1 MNYNNKKRNYRYGR
15 SSKEN
20 KNLSLVRT
28 GAFYGLQYIVDTEE
42 TISLNH
48 GLVSTPNF
56 RFYENN
62 TKVMIDF
69 SDHKNNTLESDI
81 LKFWKLAGQGATFAV
96 DSGDVHDS
104 ITDDTY
110 VLSGSYYFN
119 NIDKSIVF
127 ADVISTGTLSD
138 VKSLYLKKDFITTPS
153 FILSAVQAA
162 PTTEHTTKIVN
173 TLGIGSK
180 NSFSYLGIVIGDYI
194 KLQKSNET
202 YEILNYVVDEE
213 GKEII
218 TISGKL
224 EVEDRESS
232 TTYIGVMISNE
243 TSIVA
248 DLTDVIIG
256 SCSIQ
261 DNYITVQCYNNQ
273 TNSQCLCRS
282 SGTQTTSF
290 AAKSTCITAATKA
303 ANKIEPDVT
312 SLAAMIEKLNTT
324 VTTIVRTS
332 QVDTGKR

>member
-194 KLQKSNET
+194 KLQK
-202 YEILNYVVDEE
+202 
-213 GKEII
+213 
-218 TISGKL
+218 
-224 EVEDRESS
+224 
-232 TTYIGVMISNE
+232 
-243 TSIVA
+243 
-248 DLTDVIIG
+248 
-256 SCSIQ
+256 
-261 DNYITVQCYNNQ
+261 
-273 TNSQCLCRS
+273 
-282 SGTQTTSF
+282 
-290 AAKSTCITAATKA
+290 
-303 ANKIEPDVT
+303 
-312 SLAAMIEKLNTT
+312 
-324 VTTIVRTS
+324 
-332 QVDTGKR
+332 